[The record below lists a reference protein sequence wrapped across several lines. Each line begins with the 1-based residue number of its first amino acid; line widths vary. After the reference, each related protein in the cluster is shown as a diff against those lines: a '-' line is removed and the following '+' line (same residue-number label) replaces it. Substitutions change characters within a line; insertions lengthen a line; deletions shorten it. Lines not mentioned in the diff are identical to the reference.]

1 MKFEEILPA
10 LRAGKKISR
19 NNWCKDDYI
28 YINSNGEF
36 EDQNGHHPGIF
47 LNCLCDLEADEW
59 KIVKE
64 KKKVKLKDLTKAQYK
79 YFCRRYYDPNDL
91 YGNNNPNYFDGAACN
106 TCPCADVNC
115 SLTLDNCR
123 FYHKDLY
130 SDKFLNQYVETYDE
144 DDLPQEL
151 EDYH

>member
-64 KKKVKLKDLTKAQYK
+64 KKKVKLRDLTKKQYMERYKKNCQQFGK
-79 YFCRRYYDPNDL
+79 YCDGCPFQKVQCYNDDRL
-91 YGNNNPNYFDGAACN
+91 NNIWYLN
-106 TCPCADVNC
+106 
-115 SLTLDNCR
+115 
-123 FYHKDLY
+123 KDLY
-130 SDKFLNQYVETYDE
+130 NDEFLNQEIEIDC
-144 DDLPQEL
+144 DD
-151 EDYH
+151 

>member
-64 KKKVKLKDLTKAQYK
+64 KKKVKLRDMTEEQWQKWRIKCGTSRL
-79 YFCRRYYDPNDL
+79 CSS
-91 YGNNNPNYFDGAACN
+91 
-106 TCPCADVNC
+106 CPFSRINC
-115 SLTLDNCR
+115 SLDDISNW

-130 SDKFLNQYVETYDE
+130 SDKFLD
-144 DDLPQEL
+144 QEI
-151 EDYH
+151 EAEE

>member
-64 KKKVKLKDLTKAQYK
+64 PKKVKLRDLTKKQYQK
-79 YFCRRYYDPNDL
+79 WQKTNCKKSGQDCSGCPFQKVQCYNDDRV
-91 YGNNNPNYFDGAACN
+91 NNIWYLNKG
-106 TCPCADVNC
+106 
-115 SLTLDNCR
+115 
-123 FYHKDLY
+123 LY
-130 SDKFLNQYVETYDE
+130 SDEFLDQEIEIKE
-144 DDLPQEL
+144 D
-151 EDYH
+151 